1 MSVCICGHDHTEE
14 AGNGQPMSE
23 GRGHSRSMG
32 RATFAA
38 AGGFLV
44 LNSFLLEWFFPEQS
58 FASQTSAVIGAVV
71 LSLPIFIA
79 AVRDLCVGRVYM
91 NELVA
96 LAILAAF
103 AGGEFREAGI
113 ISFFLLITIIIETR
127 TASGAQRSIE
137 ELLRLTPH
145 DAHKRNEDGTYT
157 DVEATD
163 LSIGDII
170 SVRPG
175 ENFPVD
181 GEIIEGQSAV
191 NQASITGESLPVD
204 KGVGDEVYAGT
215 QNLSGGIAVRVT
227 KIGDDTTL
235 GKVKEMILAAES
247 SKSPIVRLI
256 DKYAGFYTPTI
267 LMLAML
273 TWWFSNGDMERVITL
288 LVIAC
293 PCAVVLATPT
303 AVVAA
308 VAAAARL
315 GILIKNITHLELA
328 SKIKAF
334 VFDKTGTLTEGELAV
349 AKIRPAE
356 GVEPAELL
364 LIAASVESRSN
375 HPTALAIL
383 RLAKEVG
390 IKLTEGTDY
399 EEVHG
404 KGVTAKIGG
413 SDCIVGRTKWMAE
426 QGIVMDQDETE
437 VIGMSVVGI
446 ARNGKLMGMLGFRD
460 KIRPEAAETIRELK
474 ESGIRLCAMVTGDRT
489 AVASEVAATLGIDD
503 FLGDCLPEGKV
514 EYVERVKKSNPVAF
528 VGDGVNDAPALAAG
542 SLSIAMRAIGSDIAI
557 NSASIALM
565 NNDLRRIP
573 LLISLSRK
581 MSSVI
586 TQNLIFGMIFVIGG
600 IILSVFGELSPI
612 LAAIFHTV
620 STLIVIFNS
629 ARLVRT
635 GESITLAESMREN
648 GNNK

>member
-1 MSVCICGHDHTEE
+1 
-14 AGNGQPMSE
+14 
-23 GRGHSRSMG
+23 
-32 RATFAA
+32 
-38 AGGFLV
+38 
-44 LNSFLLEWFFPEQS
+44 
-58 FASQTSAVIGAVV
+58 
-71 LSLPIFIA
+71 
-79 AVRDLCVGRVYM
+79 M

-103 AGGEFREAGI
+103 AGQEFREAGI

-145 DAHKRNEDGTYT
+145 DAHKKNEDGTYT
-157 DVEATD
+157 DVEAAE
-163 LSIGDII
+163 LAIGDII

-215 QNLSGGIAVRVT
+215 QNLSGGIEVRVT

-256 DKYAGFYTPTI
+256 DKYAAFYTPTI

-273 TWWFSNGDMERVITL
+273 TWWFSDGDMNRVITL

-349 AKIRPAE
+349 AKIRPVE

-390 IKLTEGTDY
+390 IKQLEGTDY

-404 KGVTAKIGG
+404 KGVRHGDGG
-413 SDCIVGRTKWMAE
+413 DGCRDGVFRNGA
-426 QGIVMDQDETE
+426 QGSMDETHRRRSL
-437 VIGMSVVGI
+437 VLIDSTTAHPDTMPNM
-446 ARNGKLMGMLGFRD
+446 R
-460 KIRPEAAETIRELK
+460 RPRWA
-474 ESGIRLCAMVTGDRT
+474 TGVR
-489 AVASEVAATLGIDD
+489 SMQ
-503 FLGDCLPEGKV
+503 
-514 EYVERVKKSNPVAF
+514 R
-528 VGDGVNDAPALAAG
+528 
-542 SLSIAMRAIGSDIAI
+542 
-557 NSASIALM
+557 
-565 NNDLRRIP
+565 LRR
-573 LLISLSRK
+573 RC
-581 MSSVI
+581 
-586 TQNLIFGMIFVIGG
+586 
-600 IILSVFGELSPI
+600 
-612 LAAIFHTV
+612 A
-620 STLIVIFNS
+620 
-629 ARLVRT
+629 
-635 GESITLAESMREN
+635 
-648 GNNK
+648 